1 MNSPKVKL
9 RKATPADMAAVHALI
24 SELAH
29 YERASHE
36 VTVTVEELKHDGF
49 EKGMFEATVAEVEG
63 EIVGMT
69 FYYPRY
75 STWRGKCI
83 YLEDFIVK
91 SEFRHLGI
99 GKMLFDEVVRHSHAF
114 GAKRLEWQVLNW
126 NELALNF
133 YKKVGADLDDE
144 WINGRMTD
152 TMMEKYIQG
161 K

>member
-1 MNSPKVKL
+1 MKSPKVKL

-24 SELAH
+24 SELAL
-29 YERASHE
+29 YERAPHE
-36 VTVTVEELKHDGF
+36 VTVTVEELIHDGF
-49 EKGMFEATVAEVEG
+49 EKGMFEATVAEVGG

-75 STWRGKCI
+75 STWKGKCI

-99 GKMLFDEVVRHSHAF
+99 GKMLFDEVVRYSHAF